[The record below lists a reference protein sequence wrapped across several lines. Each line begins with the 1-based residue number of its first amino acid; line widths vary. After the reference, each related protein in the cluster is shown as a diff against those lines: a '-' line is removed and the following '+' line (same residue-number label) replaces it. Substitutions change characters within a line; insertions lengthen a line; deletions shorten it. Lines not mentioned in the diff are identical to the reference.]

1 MILLDTDV
9 CIEILRGNQSVIEKR
24 IQTDEQIAV
33 SFMTVGELNYGAE
46 KSRAPD
52 KNRRLV
58 VEFLLSVVVIN
69 SDNKIMQ
76 QFGRIKAGLAAN
88 RTPLADADV
97 LVAATALTKCSKIV
111 TGNLKHFSKIDGL
124 LIENWIR

>member
-9 CIEILRGNQSVIEKR
+9 CIEILRGNQSVMDKR
-24 IQTDEQIAV
+24 MQTDEQMAV

-46 KSRAPD
+46 KSRNPER
-52 KNRRLV
+52 NRRLV

-69 SDNKIMQ
+69 SDNIIMQ

-97 LVAATALTKCSKIV
+97 LIAATALTKCSKMIS
-111 TGNLKHFSKIDGL
+111 GNLKHFSKIDGL

>member
-9 CIEILRGNQSVIEKR
+9 CIEILRGNQSVINKR
-24 IQTDEQIAV
+24 LETDEQISV
-33 SFMTVGELNYGAE
+33 SFITVGELNYGAE
-46 KSRAPD
+46 KSRNPD

-76 QFGRIKAGLAAN
+76 HFGRIKAGLAAKS
-88 RTPLADADV
+88 TPLADADV
-97 LVAATALTKCSKIV
+97 LIAATALVKCSRLI
-111 TGNLKHFSKIDGL
+111 TGNVKHFKKIDDL